1 MEENELE
8 RRESKL
14 KEQENQIKRK
24 DHNKTIKPK
33 CNKFQQF
40 RYECEDDQ
48 TDDKVLP
55 HDNTID
61 ENKEPSQNNIIQQ
74 SPNNNSN
81 ENPIDRET
89 PVEKE
94 KWFDRILNPNLKQ
107 YAEVQLD
114 ESDEIQSIQIVNR
127 AGKERGMY
135 HNWYNVRDLNTREIS
150 SINWDAVRKWRP
162 ISNSEYVL
170 ISTNDMNSE
179 DLLNAK
185 LKELKKWRD
194 NDVYEQIT
202 FQRQSYITL
211 RWVNTYNMK
220 NGQKKIKSRLV
231 ARGFEENQNFV
242 FTGNDNGQTCFV
254 SQDE

>member
-1 MEENELE
+1 M
-8 RRESKL
+8 
-14 KEQENQIKRK
+14 
-24 DHNKTIKPK
+24 
-33 CNKFQQF
+33 
-40 RYECEDDQ
+40 
-48 TDDKVLP
+48 
-55 HDNTID
+55 
-61 ENKEPSQNNIIQQ
+61 
-74 SPNNNSN
+74 
-81 ENPIDRET
+81 
-89 PVEKE
+89 EKE
-94 KWFDRILNPNLKQ
+94 KWFDRILKPNLEQ

-135 HNWYNVRDLNTREIS
+135 RNWYNVRDLNTREIS

-202 FQRQSYITL
+202 FQRQSCITL
-211 RWVNTYNMK
+211 RWVNKYKMI
-220 NGQKKIKSRLV
+220 NGQKKIRSRLV
-231 ARGFEENQNFV
+231 ARSFEENQEVPWTDSPTRAKETLRILLIVTASNKWK
-242 FTGNDNGQTCFV
+242 C
-254 SQDE
+254 